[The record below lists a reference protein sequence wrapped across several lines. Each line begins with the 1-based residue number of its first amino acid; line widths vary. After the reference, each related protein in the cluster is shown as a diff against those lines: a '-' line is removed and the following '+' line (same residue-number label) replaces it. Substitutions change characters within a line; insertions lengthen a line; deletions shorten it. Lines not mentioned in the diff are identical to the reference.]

1 MYALHKKRKAETSKR
16 ISAFLFINSVFGF
29 FSYSDSEEA

>member
-1 MYALHKKRKAETSKR
+1 MYALHKKRKAE
-16 ISAFLFINSVFGF
+16 ILFEVSAFLFINSVFGF